1 MISSPSRPS
10 MVGRD
15 AELDV
20 LLDAARAS
28 SVNEARC
35 VVVGGEPGIGKS
47 RLVEEFLA
55 RADDGALVLVGRCV
69 GLGDGGLPFQPLRPI
84 VRGLAEALGDDALA
98 DAAGGT
104 DALDALRPGRAASG
118 GSSGLLFEALA
129 SALTAAGDDQPVV
142 VVVEDVHWADTPSVH
157 ALLYLARAV
166 SDARLL
172 LVLTV
177 RTPDMPRGHPLRA
190 VLAEVERLPWVE
202 RVELGPLDRDEVARL
217 CTDPS
222 RADELH
228 RRSGGVPFLVEE
240 MDAAGGGL
248 PRSLDDLLTA
258 RYESVTPD
266 VRRVLRIMAVG
277 GVRVDHDDL
286 VTATATDDDVLEEA
300 MRQAIDRGLVVADA
314 TGYAFR
320 HALLRDVVEGHLL
333 PGERARHHRRFAEVL
348 DARREMSGSAVEA
361 SGHWFE
367 ARDFTRSFDAA
378 LRALPE
384 SESSFAL
391 TTAAAMG
398 DRVLEL
404 WDVVDDPEGRAG
416 IDRIGM
422 ARRTADLYRAVGDDA
437 RALALTE
444 RCLEVVDPADRLTRS
459 ALLRVQGA
467 IWSFLGRPGEERLLE
482 QALELTRAD
491 DSAAARIERVRVLAA
506 QAATCMIAC
515 DPPGAVA
522 AADAAVAESRDL
534 GPDALGEAAR
544 AENMAATALG
554 DAGRT
559 AEALPRY
566 QHSLELDPSSWSN
579 RRRYAVNYSAEMR
592 QLGRNTRARDLALDG
607 LDEMRRRGEIGGGP
621 ASALT
626 GTAVNALLS
635 LGDWET
641 AAELVA
647 AAAVHEEWHDVQRYA
662 ERLRWRMLLWR
673 GELDAARPLRALL
686 SRQMS
691 RVAPIERQL
700 QFDLAID
707 EAEELLADGRAE
719 RVLDVVGPVAFD
731 GRGDRPDDRLHLLL
745 CGARAAASL
754 RATGADVEPTVRRIA
769 AELNGLREWE
779 SAQAWEPLIVAELEA
794 DPVVAAERF
803 EAAAEA
809 MLAECGQRHLHAY
822 ALVRRAECLLATGHR
837 AAAEVALR
845 DGDRVARELGAGLI
859 SQMAEDVALRGG
871 LAREEPAPDDEL
883 TARERQVLD
892 LVAEGLSN
900 RQIGERLFI
909 SGKTVSV
916 HVSAVLRKLGV
927 ASRTE
932 AAVLARTAEESR
944 AS

>member
-1 MISSPSRPS
+1 
-10 MVGRD
+10 
-15 AELDV
+15 
-20 LLDAARAS
+20 
-28 SVNEARC
+28 
-35 VVVGGEPGIGKS
+35 
-47 RLVEEFLA
+47 
-55 RADDGALVLVGRCV
+55 
-69 GLGDGGLPFQPLRPI
+69 
-84 VRGLAEALGDDALA
+84 
-98 DAAGGT
+98 
-104 DALDALRPGRAASG
+104 
-118 GSSGLLFEALA
+118 
-129 SALTAAGDDQPVV
+129 
-142 VVVEDVHWADTPSVH
+142 
-157 ALLYLARAV
+157 
-166 SDARLL
+166 
-172 LVLTV
+172 
-177 RTPDMPRGHPLRA
+177 
-190 VLAEVERLPWVE
+190 
-202 RVELGPLDRDEVARL
+202 
-217 CTDPS
+217 
-222 RADELH
+222 
-228 RRSGGVPFLVEE
+228 
-240 MDAAGGGL
+240 
-248 PRSLDDLLTA
+248 
-258 RYESVTPD
+258 
-266 VRRVLRIMAVG
+266 
-277 GVRVDHDDL
+277 
-286 VTATATDDDVLEEA
+286 
-300 MRQAIDRGLVVADA
+300 
-314 TGYAFR
+314 
-320 HALLRDVVEGHLL
+320 
-333 PGERARHHRRFAEVL
+333 
-348 DARREMSGSAVEA
+348 
-361 SGHWFE
+361 
-367 ARDFTRSFDAA
+367 
-378 LRALPE
+378 
-384 SESSFAL
+384 
-391 TTAAAMG
+391 
-398 DRVLEL
+398 
-404 WDVVDDPEGRAG
+404 
-416 IDRIGM
+416 
-422 ARRTADLYRAVGDDA
+422 
-437 RALALTE
+437 
-444 RCLEVVDPADRLTRS
+444 
-459 ALLRVQGA
+459 
-467 IWSFLGRPGEERLLE
+467 
-482 QALELTRAD
+482 
-491 DSAAARIERVRVLAA
+491 
-506 QAATCMIAC
+506 MIAC

-822 ALVRRAECLLATGHR
+822 ALVRRAECLLATGERDELAHAEGEPDEADHHRDEREQQAERAHRPAPAQSSARRPARLAHGGRCDTARLGGTQPRGLLLGLGERTPGLGLVLRGALLLAQQPLLLGDRARVRLDGHGLGRLRRLGEDAERLLEPYGVAFGREVLASPHPAREQVRDPEHGGDGQKDPPAEHVHAPTVRPGGTGRQQRPGVSVRSGRAQRPGATGR
-837 AAAEVALR
+837 AAAGTR
-845 DGDRVARELGAGLI
+845 PRPGRPG
-859 SQMAEDVALRGG
+859 
-871 LAREEPAPDDEL
+871 
-883 TARERQVLD
+883 
-892 LVAEGLSN
+892 
-900 RQIGERLFI
+900 
-909 SGKTVSV
+909 
-916 HVSAVLRKLGV
+916 
-927 ASRTE
+927 
-932 AAVLARTAEESR
+932 
-944 AS
+944 